1 MKKILIILF
10 FFTSCTSIE
19 TVDNYDFS
27 DNLSFD
33 EFKVKLQVYAENNP
47 YANIDD

>member
-27 DNLSFD
+27 DNLSF
-33 EFKVKLQVYAENNP
+33 ENKVKLQNYAENSP
-47 YANIDD
+47 YPNIDD